1 MERCTRW
8 CFILL
13 DLFWGEETQQ
23 NKLPP
28 LECWWLLV
36 PLAVYSAVPF
46 RGVQNNQ
53 NKRVAGLF
61 HFAMWFLHTVQM
73 VFLLRV
79 FRFWSGCRVVGVVE
93 CIPRDYSRC
102 TRKIA
107 G

>member
-13 DLFWGEETQQ
+13 DLFWAEETQQ

-61 HFAMWFLHTVQM
+61 HFASAVSAHRTDGVSFARI
-73 VFLLRV
+73 LLL
-79 FRFWSGCRVVGVVE
+79 G
-93 CIPRDYSRC
+93 RDV
-102 TRKIA
+102 A
-107 G
+107 WWG